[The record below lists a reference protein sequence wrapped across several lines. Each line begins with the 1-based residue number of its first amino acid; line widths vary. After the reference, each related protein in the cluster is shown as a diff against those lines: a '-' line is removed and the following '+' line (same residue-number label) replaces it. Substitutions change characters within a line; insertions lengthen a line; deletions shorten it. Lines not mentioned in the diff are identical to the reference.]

1 MDTSAWRSESKL
13 TAKSPRLSINVSSLD
28 LDWRQMR
35 ISGGDIETE
44 AKLETVVACAKPS
57 TSVLTATTP
66 DTQWARACRKSS
78 CARSSAMGDVVH
90 TEWSDR
96 EHKVDPQAKDR
107 RIEPRMG
114 YLLPLLSF
122 AGVRMSAS
130 TDPDALLVAAMAAG
144 DRVALARLYDAHAGP
159 LLALGARMLG
169 SEHEAE
175 DLVHDV
181 LIEAWRGASTY
192 DPTRGTVRTW
202 LSMRLRSRAFDRLRS
217 RARSLLVEST
227 DESRAQ
233 ATTVPDEDPALSP
246 DRHRLHRVLA
256 TLPEAQRVVLELGYF
271 EGLSSSEISERVQV
285 PIGTVKSRVAAAL
298 SHLRAIFGSPG
309 SMGGV

>member
-1 MDTSAWRSESKL
+1 
-13 TAKSPRLSINVSSLD
+13 
-28 LDWRQMR
+28 
-35 ISGGDIETE
+35 
-44 AKLETVVACAKPS
+44 
-57 TSVLTATTP
+57 
-66 DTQWARACRKSS
+66 
-78 CARSSAMGDVVH
+78 MGDVVH